1 MYLGLDMSLLK
12 FVDLFSAQLPI
23 IAVNANFFYLVN
35 WKQKIMYFFSALVES
50 YVYLTIQIL

>member
-35 WKQKIMYFFSALVES
+35 WKQKIMYFFYALVES